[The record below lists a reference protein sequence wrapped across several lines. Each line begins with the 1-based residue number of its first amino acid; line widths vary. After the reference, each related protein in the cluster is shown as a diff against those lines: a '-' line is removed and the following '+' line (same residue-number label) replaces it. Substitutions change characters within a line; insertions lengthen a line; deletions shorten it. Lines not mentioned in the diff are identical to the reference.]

1 MKSIFKFLSLALI
14 MALAMPANAQFGNIG
29 NRIKNSAKNK
39 VQNEVYKAA
48 QNPGKVID
56 DIKSNTASD
65 SNAKSSGSVMINQAT
80 FKWDGK
86 INHDTWNKSQKS
98 TVTFSRFPAS
108 LDEFI
113 EVREAIGKE
122 PQGAVALV
130 IMAMELYHRDK
141 DEGKE
146 ALKLINTSTNYSSM
160 FRQLKEVMGDD
171 ASYARPYLPAA
182 LLKGANPKNAYTP
195 DSPYQVKVRV
205 NPVTKYQESEL
216 LDGIVIYLQV
226 DSEGWDTNWRGIE
239 VVKPDGEEYYLVS
252 NCPAF
257 YTQCKKIK
265 GTYQGLK

>member
-1 MKSIFKFLSLALI
+1 MLMLAV
-14 MALAMPANAQFGNIG
+14 PANAQFGNIG
-29 NRIKNSAKNK
+29 NRIKNRAKNK
-39 VQNEVYKAA
+39 VDSEINRAINNPSTVVDAVESAIPEKGDA
-48 QNPGKVID
+48 QG
-56 DIKSNTASD
+56 
-65 SNAKSSGSVMINQAT
+65 SGSVMINQAT

-86 INHDTWNKSQKS
+86 INHEKWNKSQKS
-98 TVTFSRFPAS
+98 TVTFSRFPTS
-108 LDEFI
+108 FEEFVQ
-113 EVREAIGKE
+113 VREVLGKE

-130 IMAMELYHRDK
+130 IMAMELYHRDV

-146 ALKLINTSTNYSSM
+146 ALKLINTSTNYNSM
-160 FRQLKEVMGDD
+160 YRQLKEVMGDD
-171 ASYARPYLPAA
+171 GAYNRPYLPAA

-239 VVKPDGEEYYLVS
+239 VVKPDDEEYYFVS

-265 GTYQGLK
+265 GKYQGLK